1 MKKFLVK
8 VEVKLKPV
16 VLDPQGKAVLSAL
29 HNLGY
34 EHVSDSRIGKLIE
47 LKIDSD
53 SADDVKNSVIDMCN
67 KLLANTVIEDY
78 SINIVEEQNA

>member
-34 EHVSDSRIGKLIE
+34 KQVTDSRIGKLIE
-47 LKIDSD
+47 MRVVSD
-53 SADDVKNSVIDMCN
+53 SLDEVQNSVADMCR
-67 KLLANTVIEDY
+67 KLLSNTVIEDY
-78 SINIVEEQNA
+78 FINVQEEL

>member
-8 VEVKLKPV
+8 IEVKLKPV

-34 EHVSDSRIGKLIE
+34 EDVTDSRIGKLIE

-53 SADDVKNSVIDMCN
+53 SAG
-67 KLLANTVIEDY
+67 
-78 SINIVEEQNA
+78 